1 MVVDAVLRNRSA
13 AGKAPA
19 NRDKYRENR
28 KFPAIS
34 PPLARHKVPNISY
47 LPASLPTRRNRA
59 LSGRNGERWTTIWE
73 RSEAETDAVTWLV
86 DGAVGIRLPSS
97 CNSPPSNYISSI
109 DNLPLLSYG

>member
-1 MVVDAVLRNRSA
+1 MANYQILLANLVVDAVLRNRSA
-13 AGKAPA
+13 AGKPPA
-19 NRDKYRENR
+19 NRDNYREVR
-28 KFPAIS
+28 KFLAIS

-97 CNSPPSNYISSI
+97 CNSPPSN
-109 DNLPLLSYG
+109 